1 MLDPRTPLPPSG
13 IAGFADV
20 DAAADPAAYIAFL
33 DAFQRGLAPM
43 IGSGIDL
50 LRLQPGAAVLDVG
63 CGHGAVFELLA
74 ARTGAAGHITGLD
87 SSRALLDEARRR
99 CAQRSLRAT
108 LHEGDAQ
115 RLPFDDAAFD
125 ATRADRVLIFLHE
138 PGAAL
143 REMVRGE
150 DEIEFRES
158 VRKAWDSITGRKT
171 LVACAE
177 VLGVHPKTARKRLAS
192 IGLWPVRA

>member
-74 ARTGAAGHITGLD
+74 A
-87 SSRALLDEARRR
+87 ARER
-99 CAQRSLRAT
+99 
-108 LHEGDAQ
+108 
-115 RLPFDDAAFD
+115 
-125 ATRADRVLIFLHE
+125 
-138 PGAAL
+138 
-143 REMVRGE
+143 
-150 DEIEFRES
+150 
-158 VRKAWDSITGRKT
+158 WGRN
-171 LVACAE
+171 
-177 VLGVHPKTARKRLAS
+177 R
-192 IGLWPVRA
+192 